1 MILNVS
7 GRCDIV
13 AFFTTWFMKRL
24 EEGFVDVRNPFY
36 PKLVN
41 RIYFKDVDLILFCTK
56 NPIPMVDE
64 IDKIKIPILFHVT
77 ITSYQKEIEENVDDK
92 KKIIEA
98 VKKISKK
105 IGKDNIYIRYD
116 PIFLSDKY
124 TVEYHIR
131 AFQKLCGL
139 LDGYTKHMI
148 ISFMDDYKNVRK
160 NRKFIKA
167 RDIKEED
174 YQKIGESFS
183 EIAKSHG
190 ITCQTCCEEHN
201 LVEYG
206 FIKKDCIDFNLAYKL
221 TGKTNLKKW
230 KSRACHCVSMVD
242 IGSYNSC
249 YHLCKYCYAN
259 YSEEEV
265 QKNIK
270 NHDVSSS
277 LLIGKIT
284 EDDIIKVR
292 TE

>member
-13 AFFTTWFMKRL
+13 AFFTPWFMKRL

-56 NPIPMVDE
+56 NPIPIVDE
-64 IDKIKIPILFHVT
+64 IDKIKIPFLFHVT
-77 ITSYQKEIEENVDDK
+77 ITPYQKEIEEHVEDK

-124 TVEYHIR
+124 TIEYHIR

-139 LDGYTKHMI
+139 LEGDTKHMI

-167 RDIKEED
+167 REIKEED

-183 EIAKSHG
+183 KIAKSYD
-190 ITCQTCCEEHN
+190 ITCQTCCENHN

-242 IGSYNSC
+242 IGHYNSC

-270 NHDVSSS
+270 DYDVSSS
-277 LLIGKIT
+277 LLIGKLT
-284 EDDIIKVR
+284 KEDMIKVR

>member
-64 IDKIKIPILFHVT
+64 IDKIKIPIVFHVT
-77 ITSYQKEIEENVDDK
+77 ITPYQKEIEENVNDK

-124 TVEYHIR
+124 TIEYHIR
-131 AFQKLCGL
+131 AFQKLCRL
-139 LDGYTKHMI
+139 LEGDTKHMI

-167 RDIKEED
+167 REIKEED

-183 EIAKSHG
+183 KIAKSYG